1 MKKTLSKIFLLVM
14 VLAIAI
20 AAASCA
26 DPDGELWSGAKYKE
40 DTTLGNGAKTV
51 TVIVEAGEKSVT
63 LTLKTDKETLGD
75 ALMEHGLVSGD
86 MGDFG
91 LYLKYVNG
99 IRADYDIDRSYWGFY
114 KNGEYMMVGVDGANI
129 RDGEQ
134 YELVY
139 SK

>member
-1 MKKTLSKIFLLVM
+1 MKKTLSIVLLFVTL
-14 VLAIAI
+14 V
-20 AAASCA
+20 AALLFAPSCA
-26 DPDGELWSGAKYKE
+26 TPGGELWENAIYKE
-40 DTTLGNGAKTV
+40 DATLGDGAKTV
-51 TVIVEAGEKSVT
+51 TVTVEAGEKSVT

-99 IRADYDIDRSYWGFY
+99 IRADYDLDRSYWGFY

-129 RDGEQ
+129 KDGEQ